1 MLATAEICAGQ
12 AIKVMIF
19 PLDADSSAETSE
31 WLGEGIALSI
41 GDQMEDR
48 NLKVI
53 RRSER
58 IQIVENLDLPPGG
71 RLSRGSMIR
80 VAQQAE
86 ATLLVMGSLSESGRN
101 LKIALRV
108 FHLKTLK
115 LSGEM
120 TANGPVSAL
129 PQMEN
134 ELAWMILSN
143 VGLERSGTRADFHMR
158 MRKVTNEAYACFAQS
173 LGSSSKTSQ
182 IQLLKRAVEL
192 HRDFP
197 QAHFLL
203 GKLYFS
209 KKDCENAQPH
219 LALGRIAG
227 RTDAESD
234 LMRGTCHLFQG
245 QNELSI
251 ALISAVL
258 THSRSY
264 EALNNLGVAYLRQG
278 NISAAL
284 SALLEARN
292 ASRGDSTASQNL
304 AIAHCINGNSA
315 AARGVIEES
324 IQLHSKNGMLH
335 CIHSFILAR
344 QGESEK
350 AAEALSRARGLGVN
364 VDDMSTV
371 DLKNWTRILFTREP

>member
-1 MLATAEICAGQ
+1 
-12 AIKVMIF
+12 
-19 PLDADSSAETSE
+19 
-31 WLGEGIALSI
+31 
-41 GDQMEDR
+41 
-48 NLKVI
+48 
-53 RRSER
+53 
-58 IQIVENLDLPPGG
+58 
-71 RLSRGSMIR
+71 
-80 VAQQAE
+80 
-86 ATLLVMGSLSESGRN
+86 
-101 LKIALRV
+101 
-108 FHLKTLK
+108 
-115 LSGEM
+115 
-120 TANGPVSAL
+120 
-129 PQMEN
+129 
-134 ELAWMILSN
+134 
-143 VGLERSGTRADFHMR
+143 
-158 MRKVTNEAYACFAQS
+158 
-173 LGSSSKTSQ
+173 
-182 IQLLKRAVEL
+182 
-192 HRDFP
+192 
-197 QAHFLL
+197 L

-251 ALISAVL
+251 SLISAVL

-315 AARGVIEES
+315 AARGVIEEG